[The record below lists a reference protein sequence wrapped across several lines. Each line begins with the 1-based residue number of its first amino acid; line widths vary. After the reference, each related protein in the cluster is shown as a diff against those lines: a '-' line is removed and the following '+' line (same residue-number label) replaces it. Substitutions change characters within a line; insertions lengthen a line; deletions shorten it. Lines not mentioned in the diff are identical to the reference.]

1 MTANPPTVAC
11 PSCGTQSAGKFCA
24 ECGAALLGVQCA
36 TCRTP
41 LTPGARFCHHCGTPA
56 GASAATASGAS
67 AVGRAGGV
75 RASAASDVVA
85 PPPPSRSLLP
95 WGIGLAAMLA
105 VVIAV
110 AVAVQQSEPAPQGM
124 GADIPLGAGAPPFA
138 GGAGAEGGVMR
149 APDISSMSP
158 RERADRLYDRV
169 MRQAS
174 EGKTDSATF
183 FAGMAVQAYELLG
196 PLDDDLKYDYGRMAE
211 MSGNLALA
219 QQQVDAILASNP
231 NHLLGLVLG
240 ARVAQLRND
249 ATALT
254 RYRQRLLAA
263 EKGERE
269 RKLDEYARHGGDI
282 DAAIAE
288 AKAGK

>member
-1 MTANPPTVAC
+1 MTAKPQTVAC
-11 PSCGTQSAGKFCA
+11 PNCQTPSTGKFCA

-36 TCRTP
+36 ACRAP
-41 LTPGARFCHHCGTPA
+41 LTPGARFCHQCGTPA
-56 GASAATASGAS
+56 GAVAGSA
-67 AVGRAGGV
+67 
-75 RASAASDVVA
+75 RASAGSAAHLPA
-85 PPPPSRSLLP
+85 PPPPAPRSLLP

-110 AVAVQQSEPAPQGM
+110 AVQQSEPAPQTSGPN
-124 GADIPLGAGAPPFA
+124 IPLDGSASPPFA
-138 GGAGAEGGVMR
+138 AGAGGEGGVMR
-149 APDISSMSP
+149 APDISAMSP

-169 MRQAS
+169 MRQAA

-183 FAGMAVQAYELLG
+183 FAGMAAQAYELLG

-211 MSGNLALA
+211 MSGNLPLA

-240 ARVAQLRND
+240 ARIAQLRND
-249 ATALT
+249 PAART
-254 RYRQRLLAA
+254 RYYTRLLAA
-263 EKGERE
+263 ERSELGKNLE
-269 RKLDEYARHGGDI
+269 EYTRHRGDI

-288 AKAGK
+288 AKGVK